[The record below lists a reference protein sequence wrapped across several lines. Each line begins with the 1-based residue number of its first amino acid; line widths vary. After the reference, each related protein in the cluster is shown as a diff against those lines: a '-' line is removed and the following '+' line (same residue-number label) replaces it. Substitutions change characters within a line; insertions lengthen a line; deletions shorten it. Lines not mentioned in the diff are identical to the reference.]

1 LPSKKV
7 WVRKRKRKVEK
18 RKEVEDNWLTYFY
31 SIKNV
36 CPWSYESY
44 KKGRIYI
51 TEFTTDK
58 VIETEQN
65 WNMDNYD
72 AVVYLTDMS
81 VDELDKFVEDRNN
94 EQDSCEYLWS
104 HPTFTKGGNRQ
115 TSQPIVIQQDRAFLT
130 ELREKQSGS

>member
-1 LPSKKV
+1 
-7 WVRKRKRKVEK
+7 
-18 RKEVEDNWLTYFY
+18 
-31 SIKNV
+31 
-36 CPWSYESY
+36 
-44 KKGRIYI
+44 
-51 TEFTTDK
+51 
-58 VIETEQN
+58 
-65 WNMDNYD
+65 MDNYD

-130 ELREKQSGS
+130 ELREKHSGSQKTKKKGSQKETQYPY

>member
-1 LPSKKV
+1 MA
-7 WVRKRKRKVEK
+7 K
-18 RKEVEDNWLTYFY
+18 RKEVEDNWLTYFH

-51 TEFTTDK
+51 TEFTEPK
-58 VIETEQN
+58 VIETEQS
-65 WNMDNYD
+65 WSMDKYD
-72 AVVYLTDMS
+72 AIVYLTDMS
-81 VDELDKFVEDRNN
+81 VNKLDKFVEERNN
-94 EQDSCEYLWS
+94 SQNSCEYLWS
-104 HPTFTKGGNRQ
+104 HPKFTKGGNRQ